1 MPDISRKIDLFTDS
15 VIARMSK
22 VAEACGAINLAEG
35 FPDFPPPQAMRDRL
49 SEVAQAGPHQYSMD
63 NGAANLRQAMAD
75 CRRMFTGQTI
85 DPEREVVVT
94 CGGTEALMAAMMT
107 LVDPGDKVIL
117 FSPFYEAYSTDALL
131 CGAEPVYVSL
141 REPDYTFDADELEAA
156 FKQHPKAIF
165 LCNPSNPCGKVFSRE
180 ELMTIAKLVEKYD
193 AFVVIDEVY
202 EHIIYEPTQY
212 TYFSTLPGMYERT
225 LCCGSLSKT
234 YSITGWRLG
243 YIFAS
248 PALTDAIKKLHVY
261 LTISAPSPLQ
271 EAAVT
276 GLRFGRDYYDGLRAM
291 YTRKRDFVMKR
302 LDDIGIGHN
311 VPQGAFYM
319 LVDIGGYG
327 YDDDEAFCRDLAEK
341 VGVALVPASTFFIE
355 PVHHL
360 ARLQFAVRDETL
372 KLAMERIGTHFSI
385 KKISC
390 L

>member
-225 LCCGSLSKT
+225 LCHGSLSKT

-360 ARLQFAVRDETL
+360 ARSQFAVRDETL
-372 KLAMERIGTHFSI
+372 EQAMERLENISLL
-385 KKISC
+385 KK
-390 L
+390 

>member
-156 FKQHPKAIF
+156 FKHHPKAIF

-327 YDDDEAFCRDLAEK
+327 YDDDEAFCQDLAEK

-372 KLAMERIGTHFSI
+372 EKAMERLENISLL
-385 KKISC
+385 KK
-390 L
+390 

>member
-1 MPDISRKIDLFTDS
+1 
-15 VIARMSK
+15 
-22 VAEACGAINLAEG
+22 
-35 FPDFPPPQAMRDRL
+35 
-49 SEVAQAGPHQYSMD
+49 
-63 NGAANLRQAMAD
+63 
-75 CRRMFTGQTI
+75 
-85 DPEREVVVT
+85 
-94 CGGTEALMAAMMT
+94 
-107 LVDPGDKVIL
+107 
-117 FSPFYEAYSTDALL
+117 
-131 CGAEPVYVSL
+131 
-141 REPDYTFDADELEAA
+141 
-156 FKQHPKAIF
+156 
-165 LCNPSNPCGKVFSRE
+165 
-180 ELMTIAKLVEKYD
+180 MTIAGLVEKYD
-193 AFVVIDEVY
+193 TFVVVDEVY

-243 YIFAS
+243 YILAS
-248 PALTDAIKKLHVY
+248 PALIDAVKKLHVY

-276 GLRFGRDYYDGLRAM
+276 GLRFGRDYYDGLRAI

-302 LDDIGIGHN
+302 LDEIGIGHN

-360 ARLQFAVRDETL
+360 ARLQFAVRDDTL
-372 KLAMERIGTHFSI
+372 KTAMERLERISI
-385 KKISC
+385 LKK
-390 L
+390 

>member
-1 MPDISRKIDLFTDS
+1 MPGISNRTKSFTDS
-15 VIARMSK
+15 VIRRMTRVSLQYDA
-22 VAEACGAINLAEG
+22 VNLSQG
-35 FPDFPPPQAMRDRL
+35 FPDWDPPKPMLDRL
-49 SEVAQAGPHQYSMD
+49 AEVAQEGPHQYAVTW
-63 NGAANLRQAMAD
+63 GAANFRQALAKKQSHYMG
-75 CRRMFTGQTI
+75 RGI
-85 DPEREVVVT
+85 DPDTEIVVT
-94 CGGTEALMAAMMT
+94 CGSTEAMMAAVMT
-107 LVDPGDKVIL
+107 VTNPGDKVIV
-117 FSPFYEAYSTDALL
+117 FSPFYENYGADAILTD
-131 CGAEPVYVSL
+131 CEPVYVPLYPPSFEF
-141 REPDYTFDADELEAA
+141 RADELELA
-156 FKQHPKAIF
+156 FQQHPKAMI
-165 LCNPSNPCGKVFSRE
+165 LCNPSNPSGKVFTCA
-180 ELMTIAKLVEKYD
+180 ELQIIADLAEKYD
-193 AFVVIDEVY
+193 VFVITDEVY
-202 EHIIYEPTQY
+202 EHIVYEPY
-212 TYFSTLPGMYERT
+212 EHVYFSSLPGMYERT
-225 LCCGSLSKT
+225 ISCSSLSKT

-372 KLAMERIGTHFSI
+372 EKAMERLENISLL
-385 KKISC
+385 KK
-390 L
+390 

>member
-1 MPDISRKIDLFTDS
+1 MPKLSRKIELFTES
-15 VIARMSK
+15 VIARMSRI
-22 VAEACGAINLAEG
+22 AEASGAINLAEG
-35 FPDFPPPQAMRDRL
+35 FPDFPPPQAMCDRL
-49 SEVAQAGPHQYSMD
+49 SQVAQEGPHQYSMD
-63 NGAANLRQAMAD
+63 PGAANLRQAMAD
-75 CRRMFTGQTI
+75 CRRQFTGQTI
-85 DPEREVVVT
+85 DPEKEVVVT

-131 CGAEPVYVSL
+131 CGAEPIYVSL
-141 REPDYTFDADELEAA
+141 REPDYTFDGDELEAA
-156 FKQHPKAIF
+156 FKQRPKVIF
-165 LCNPSNPCGKVFSRE
+165 LCNPSNPCGKVFSRD
-180 ELMTIAKLVEKYD
+180 ELLVISGLAEKYD
-193 AFVVIDEVY
+193 TFVVIDEVY
-202 EHIIYEPTQY
+202 EPILYEPTEY
-212 TYFSTLPGMYERT
+212 TYFSTLPGMYGRT

-243 YIFAS
+243 YIFA
-248 PALTDAIKKLHVY
+248 PPEITEAIKKLHVY

-271 EAAVT
+271 EAAIT
-276 GLRFGRDYYDGLRAM
+276 GLRFGPDYYQGLRAM

-372 KLAMERIGTHFSI
+372 EKAMERLENISI
-385 KKISC
+385 LKK
-390 L
+390 

>member
-131 CGAEPVYVSL
+131 CGAEPVYVWL
-141 REPDYTFDADELEAA
+141 REPDYTFDAEELEAA

-341 VGVALVPASTFFIE
+341 VGVALVPASTLFIE

-372 KLAMERIGTHFSI
+372 EKVMERLENISLL
-385 KKISC
+385 KK
-390 L
+390 

>member
-63 NGAANLRQAMAD
+63 NGAANLCQAMAD

-141 REPDYTFDADELEAA
+141 REPDYTFDAEELEAA

-372 KLAMERIGTHFSI
+372 EKAMERLENISLL
-385 KKISC
+385 KK
-390 L
+390 